1 MLFKSFVTF
10 TVLANALAAPLA
22 HQHHQHKEEK
32 RAVHV
37 VTTTNVVVVT
47 IGNGDQL
54 PLLLLHL

>member
-32 RAVHV
+32 ELFMLLPPPMLLLSLLVMV
-37 VTTTNVVVVT
+37 
-47 IGNGDQL
+47 IKL